1 MAQNAEAQVEEG
13 EEEPL
18 SGLKAITIAYRDFT
32 REEFEGMKLQ
42 YNNFEDEQSRQYIE
56 NNLTMIASLGLS
68 DPLREDIVDSILQLS
83 EGKTNV
89 RIVSGDHK
97 QSVMAVAFKL
107 SFVE

>member
-1 MAQNAEAQVEEG
+1 MAANAEAQVEDG

-18 SGLKAITIAYRDFT
+18 SGLKAISIAYRDFS
-32 REEFEGMKLQ
+32 REEFEAMKIQ

-56 NNLTMIASLGLS
+56 NNLCMIASLGLS
-68 DPLREDIVDSILQLS
+68 DPLRDEIVDSILALS

-97 QSVMAVAFKL
+97 
-107 SFVE
+107 

>member
-1 MAQNAEAQVEEG
+1 MADKAEVVVDDG

-32 REEFEGMKLQ
+32 REEFESMKLQ
-42 YNNFEDEQSRQYIE
+42 YNNFEDEQTRQYIE
-56 NNLTMIASLGLS
+56 NNLCMIASLGLS
-68 DPLREDIVDSILQLS
+68 DPLRDEIVDSICSLS

-97 QSVMAVAFKL
+97 
-107 SFVE
+107 

>member
-1 MAQNAEAQVEEG
+1 MAGNAEAHAEEG

-32 REEFEGMKLQ
+32 KDEFVAMKGQ

-56 NNLTMIASLGLS
+56 SNLCMIASLGLS
-68 DPLREDIVDSILQLS
+68 DPLREDIVESIMDLS

-97 QSVMAVAFKL
+97 
-107 SFVE
+107 